1 MVAVFSKVVEMGSF
15 TRAAEVLHM
24 SQSAVSHAVAGLE
37 IEFGVPLLI
46 RDRKHGIVVTDL
58 GRRVLEPMRVILN
71 RVAQIEQEA
80 ADAQGLE
87 AGTTRIGSFPSASR
101 PGCSQ
106 KSSGYLRSNI
116 PPSRWSSSRAPTRR

>member
-46 RDRKHGIVVTDL
+46 RDRKHGIVGTDF

-80 ADAQGLE
+80 AAAQGWKRGPL
-87 AGTTRIGSFPSASR
+87 GSGAFPVRRGPA
-101 PGCSQ
+101 
-106 KSSGYLRSNI
+106 
-116 PPSRWSSSRAPTRR
+116 APKNRQGI